1 MMRMGVFHLT
11 NLQSFDENGVFA
23 VDVSSELD
31 GTIDVI
37 EIIPNG
43 KSYSGLSEKHGSVI
57 AWDIKIMAVHYLIQM
72 AIVLLIVLERLMSFK

>member
-1 MMRMGVFHLT
+1 MREDGSVVVWGDKINDGTLSPNEFR
-11 NLQSFDENGVFA
+11 SFDENGVYV

-43 KSYSGLSEKHGSVI
+43 IKAIPLYEK
-57 AWDIKIMAVHYLIQM
+57 MA
-72 AIVLLIVLERLMSFK
+72 LLWLGTSKF